1 MNDVFV
7 LEPLPPGLILQ
18 PLSWL
23 AAEHLR
29 CRRVCAAIEEIALS
43 SEVLR
48 QEMAQT
54 QAYLRI
60 DLPLH
65 TDDEDKDLFPLL
77 HRRCA
82 PEDEVGR
89 VLKALTAEHR
99 RDLAAMTEISDLLD
113 QAVRLDRPVADS
125 PTEQRLLRDVAA
137 RQGSHIALENAVV
150 LPIAR
155 LRLGQDDLER
165 LSQGM
170 ARRREMSV

>member
-1 MNDVFV
+1 LNEVFV
-7 LEPLPPGLILQ
+7 IEPLPPGLILQ

-23 AAEHLR
+23 AAEHQR
-29 CRRVCAAIEEIALS
+29 CRRVCALIEEVAVS
-43 SEVLR
+43 SDILR

-89 VLKALTAEHR
+89 VLRALAAEHR
-99 RDLAAMTEISDLLD
+99 RDLAAMIEISDLLD
-113 QAVRLDRPVADS
+113 EAVRLDRPVADS
-125 PTEQRLLRDVAA
+125 PTDQRLLRDFAV
-137 RQGSHIALENAVV
+137 RQGNHIALENAVV

-155 LRLGQDDLER
+155 LRLSQDDLDG